1 MQINGSDLPGMVS
14 GKLVP
19 RPFRVAW
26 MVAGTLA
33 PAAVMTED
41 SNYCDFVQQGNLP
54 KPCTV
59 VYANVVNTALDR

>member
-1 MQINGSDLPGMVS
+1 MQMNGSDLPGVVS

-19 RPFRVAW
+19 RPHRVVW
-26 MVAGTLA
+26 MIAGTLTL
-33 PAAVMTED
+33 AARMTED

-59 VYANVVNTALDR
+59 VYANVVNTALD